1 MSNKSHIREAQE
13 RGRYIPSY
21 DWFLLLYDRNQQLSS
36 SKKKGPYKGHI
47 ITLLLKYQ
55 ALKNLNNL

>member
-36 SKKKGPYKGHI
+36 SKKKGTIKRTYYNFVAEISGS
-47 ITLLLKYQ
+47 
-55 ALKNLNNL
+55 